1 MEMLNEIF
9 RLCIVPLLGI
19 LSVYLINFLKKK
31 ADEIKA
37 STEIEIA
44 DKYIDMLV
52 RIVETCVI
60 ATNQTYVNALK
71 DKDAFDAEAQKTAF
85 EMTYNAVK
93 EILSAEMGEVLSE
106 AVGDLDLY
114 IRQLIEENVNY
125 QKRF

>member
-85 EMTYNAVK
+85 EMTYNAIK